1 MADGRLTIL
10 GPVEMWAGFRQVP
23 LGTPKQQCLIAA
35 LAITPGRPVALDT
48 LAYRLWGEEKPNEVN
63 NNIRTYVARLRSALR
78 HGFVGGVELIRK
90 ADSYVLD
97 IDAQRV
103 DLWRARALTEQAGAA
118 VGAGDDGTAVCLY
131 RRALRMWSPDPLC
144 GLRGTWA
151 ERTRTGLGQERLA
164 TLTRY
169 FAAELR
175 LGEHERLIG
184 PLFTEVSERPLDE
197 SLASQLMLSLYR
209 SHRHADALAVFH
221 RIRSEL
227 DTQIGVVPG
236 PGLRRLYTDLLRNDP
251 RLDAQPVAT

>member
-1 MADGRLTIL
+1 MTAVRLKIL

-35 LAITPGRPVALDT
+35 LAITPGRPVALET

-63 NNIRTYVARLRSALR
+63 NNIRTYVARLRRVLR
-78 HGFVGGVELIRK
+78 HEFAGDIELIRK
-90 ADSYVLD
+90 ADSYLLD
-97 IDAQRV
+97 IDEQWV
-103 DLWRARALTEQAGAA
+103 DLWQARALVERAA
-118 VGAGDDGTAVCLY
+118 TAVSAGDDATDVSLY
-131 RRALRMWSPDPLC
+131 RRALRLWSPDPLC

-151 ERTRTGLGQERLA
+151 ERTRMGLDQERLA

-221 RIRSEL
+221 RIKSEL
-227 DTQIGVVPG
+227 DTQIGVDPG
-236 PGLRRLYTDLLRNDP
+236 PGLRRLYMALLRNEP
-251 RLDAQPVAT
+251 LLDTQPVAP

>member
-23 LGTPKQQCLIAA
+23 LGTPKQQGLIAA